1 VRDECLPDDVTKQGE
16 PKRLGSCTLPL
27 TGSRVLSRVIT
38 DLAVLYVAGTA
49 FHLVELAPGVTLAEV
64 AAKTGHRKGR
74 ECRLLTG
81 SSVLTQTTGILAAM
95 TDTAA
100 PNRLDRRKARTRAA
114 LVAAARELLASRD
127 PAEVSI
133 QEITDTADVGF
144 GSFYNHFESKA
155 DLFDA
160 AMEEVLEEHG
170 ALFDALTA
178 DMDDPAEVYA
188 SSVRMTVRMATTH
201 PQIAKII
208 QRAGLRYLNAPDG
221 LAPRALRDLKRAR
234 DAGRFQIGD
243 PAVGLAC
250 SGGAVLGVL
259 ALSTTNPN
267 PKAIAAAAD
276 ELAVNL
282 LRMFGLPD
290 DEAREIA
297 RRPLPKP

>member
-1 VRDECLPDDVTKQGE
+1 
-16 PKRLGSCTLPL
+16 
-27 TGSRVLSRVIT
+27 
-38 DLAVLYVAGTA
+38 
-49 FHLVELAPGVTLAEV
+49 
-64 AAKTGHRKGR
+64 
-74 ECRLLTG
+74 
-81 SSVLTQTTGILAAM
+81 M
-95 TDTAA
+95 
-100 PNRLDRRKARTRAA
+100 
-114 LVAAARELLASRD
+114 AAARELLASRD

-144 GSFYNHFESKA
+144 GSFYNHFGSKA

-208 QRAGLRYLNAPDG
+208 QRTGLRYLNAPDG

-243 PAVGLAC
+243 LAVALAC

-259 ALSTTNPN
+259 ALSTTDAK

-276 ELAVNL
+276 ELAINL

>member
-1 VRDECLPDDVTKQGE
+1 
-16 PKRLGSCTLPL
+16 
-27 TGSRVLSRVIT
+27 
-38 DLAVLYVAGTA
+38 
-49 FHLVELAPGVTLAEV
+49 
-64 AAKTGHRKGR
+64 
-74 ECRLLTG
+74 
-81 SSVLTQTTGILAAM
+81 M

-100 PNRLDRRKARTRAA
+100 PNRLDRRKARTRAT

-155 DLFDA
+155 ELFDA
-160 AMEEVLEEHG
+160 ALEEVLKEHG

-188 SSVRMTVRMATTH
+188 SSVRMTVRMAKTH
-201 PQIAKII
+201 PQIAKIL
-208 QRAGLRYLNAPDG
+208 QRTGLKYLNAPNG
-221 LAPRALRDLKRAR
+221 LAPRALRDLQRAKN
-234 DAGRFQIGD
+234 AGRFQIGD
-243 PAVGLAC
+243 PNLALAC

-259 ALSTTNPN
+259 ALLITTNPK
-267 PKAIAAAAD
+267 PKAIDAAAD
-276 ELAVNL
+276 ELAVYL

-297 RRPLPKP
+297 SRPLPKP